1 MKLTQTLFL
10 ILFINFGF
18 AQNIEK
24 ITIPKRVVY
33 NYANDKTNQKA
44 KELIEESLLQKDNF
58 KLLGENLIVG
68 PTLWKKFQNIETL
81 KSIPGNV
88 IFHID
93 NLEVDGKNC
102 QILEDSKKIW
112 IEVKKEINEKY
123 IIRKA
128 NEDELDYYWST
139 ISFDIEEPLYI
150 IETDQHKYI
159 LNFIEKDLKLFWID
173 EYPNKKTYENP
184 IDKNVYKTD
193 GEFKRY
199 QNGEEVYLT
208 SKGEKETKLEKVVFL
223 SSDSE
228 LKENTS
234 IEDLK
239 KVIDKTNVIFE
250 SLFKGSEKS
259 GKIMI
264 QFELGK
270 KKNEIQFAVRDDL
283 DLDIMKE
290 FEKQVNSKK
299 YPNSKK
305 EPIKIQLIY
314 KVNSLNDTE

>member
-1 MKLTQTLFL
+1 MKLTQTLFFL
-10 ILFINFGF
+10 LFVNFGF
-18 AQNIEK
+18 AQNSEK

-44 KELIEESLLQKDNF
+44 KELIEESLSQKDNF

-81 KSIPGNV
+81 KNIPGNV

-102 QILEDSKKIW
+102 QTLEESKKVW

-139 ISFDIEEPLYI
+139 ISFDIEEPLFI

-159 LNFIEKDLKLFWID
+159 LNFIEKNLKLFWID
-173 EYPNKKTYENP
+173 EFPNKKTYENP

-193 GEFKRY
+193 GEFKTY

-208 SKGEKETKLEKVVFL
+208 SKGEKETKLEKVIFL

-228 LKENTS
+228 LKKNTS
-234 IEDLK
+234 IEDIK
-239 KVIDKTNVIFE
+239 NVIDRTNAIFE
-250 SLFKGSEKS
+250 KLFIGSEKA

-290 FEKQVNSKK
+290 FEKQVNSEK
-299 YPNSKK
+299 YPNARKSTVKF
-305 EPIKIQLIY
+305 QLIY